1 MSVEPDT
8 DGVWGRVERRDAE
21 LWYYDSGEHLPV
33 VVLLHGLA
41 GYALEW
47 GPILQVLQD
56 DYTVI
61 SLEQRGHGSSTRR
74 PTDVSR
80 QAYVD
85 DVVAVLDELAVD
97 EVTVVGQS
105 MGGHT
110 AMLLAAQ
117 RPDLVA
123 RLVMIEA
130 GLGGGGDIEWEGVVS
145 WLRGWPAPFPDRD
158 AFLSFFGG
166 DRMVAEAWADGLDL
180 RADGLWPQWDADT
193 LGRALAPVLEREFQE
208 EWEQVGAPTLLIRG
222 EFGSI
227 PERQVETMCALRP
240 ETRAVRVAR
249 AGHDVH
255 LEAPE
260 ACLKLLSDFMTD

>member
-1 MSVEPDT
+1 MSVSPDT
-8 DGVWGRVERRDAE
+8 DGVWGRVERDDAE
-21 LWYYDSGEHLPV
+21 LWYYDSGDDLKI

-47 GPILQVLQD
+47 GPILQTLQD

-61 SLEQRGHGSSTRR
+61 SVEQRGHGSSTRR

-85 DVVAVLDELAVD
+85 DVIAVLDELGVD
-97 EVTVVGQS
+97 EVTLIGHS

-110 AMLLAAQ
+110 AMVLAAQ
-117 RPDLVA
+117 HPDRVS
-123 RLVMIEA
+123 RLVMMEA
-130 GLGGGGDIEWEGVVS
+130 GLGGGGEIEHSGVVS
-145 WLRGWPAPFPDRD
+145 WLRGWPTPFEDRD

-166 DRMVAEAWADGLDL
+166 DRMVAEAWADGLDE
-180 RADGLWPQWDADT
+180 RSGGLWSQWDADT
-193 LGRALAPVLEREFQE
+193 LGRALAPVLEREWQQ
-208 EWEQVGAPTLLIRG
+208 EWELVQAPTLLIRG

-240 ETRAVRVAR
+240 STRVVRVAR

-260 ACLKLLSDFMTD
+260 ACLRVLADFMRD